1 MLKFIYELHLV
12 GGVNFMF
19 PLALLLL
26 TNLGLIGFVILRTV
40 QKQKNNSRVLELIR
54 QLGGLALA
62 WGVFS
67 TVIGLFFAFGAL
79 EEMKDTLP
87 FEVIMGGLKVALI
100 TALYGMIIFI
110 ISLAAYIGLNFL
122 NKNTSA

>member
-1 MLKFIYELHLV
+1 MLKFIYEIHLV
-12 GGVNFMF
+12 GGPNFMF

-26 TNLGLIGFVILRTV
+26 INLGLIGFVSIRTI
-40 QKQKNNSRVLELIR
+40 QKKKYDSAILELIR
-54 QLGGLALA
+54 QVGGLALA

-79 EEMKDTLP
+79 EEMKDTIP

-110 ISLAAYIGLNFL
+110 ISLAAFIGLRMIN
-122 NKNTSA
+122 NQSAS

>member
-1 MLKFIYELHLV
+1 MLKFIYEIHLV
-12 GGVNFMF
+12 GGLCFIF
-19 PLALLLL
+19 PRALLLL
-26 TNLGLIGFVILRTV
+26 INIGLIGFVLIRTI
-40 QKQKNNSRVLELIR
+40 QKKKNNSAILELIR
-54 QLGGLALA
+54 QVGGLALA

-79 EEMKDTLP
+79 EEMKDTIP

-110 ISLAAYIGLNFL
+110 ISLAAYIGLSTL